1 MWESLFCTKL
11 YFLGHFSSL
20 WFDNAVV
27 TIFGYS
33 IISDDKP
40 NWILFISSWWSWEI
54 RSSNHEAALFVC
66 WHIGSL
72 AIGIFRWSTSRQSCA
87 ALPHFVDF
95 RRSACVPRLRLC
107 RTSLI
112 CTTKLP
118 QNSLKFKPKSAWQ
131 SLNFT
136 TFFEL
141 FATKPEIDQDS
152 KKNHNFLALWDSNL
166 SLVQFKIVL
175 SGRILRD
182 GERSPYVRL
191 TLWDIL
197 SVFFVVLVG
206 VSSVLI

>member
-1 MWESLFCTKL
+1 MVDESTELRST
-11 YFLGHFSSL
+11 
-20 WFDNAVV
+20 
-27 TIFGYS
+27 TIFRRFPT
-33 IISDDKP
+33 KC
-40 NWILFISSWWSWEI
+40 
-54 RSSNHEAALFVC
+54 V
-66 WHIGSL
+66 
-72 AIGIFRWSTSRQSCA
+72 CA
-87 ALPHFVDF
+87 AFAPLQDF
-95 RRSACVPRLRLC
+95 AHLYNK
-107 RTSLI
+107 TSSEQFEIQAEKCL
-112 CTTKLP
+112 
-118 QNSLKFKPKSAWQ
+118 
-131 SLNFT
+131 

-141 FATKPEIDQDS
+141 FATISEIDQDS

>member
-72 AIGIFRWSTSRQSCA
+72 AIGIFRWSSSRQSCA
-87 ALPHFVDF
+87 ALPYFVDF

-118 QNSLKFKPKSAWQ
+118 QNILKFKP
-131 SLNFT
+131 NR
-136 TFFEL
+136 
-141 FATKPEIDQDS
+141 
-152 KKNHNFLALWDSNL
+152 ALWDRNL
-166 SLVQFKIVL
+166 SFVQFKIVL